1 MAMDHARVAKDV
13 LTYVGGAEN
22 ISAAAHC
29 ATRLRLVLN
38 DMDKVDQKAL
48 DKDPDLKGTFIAGGM
63 FQIIVGPG
71 DVDTVFSEMITT
83 GGVKEVSKDE
93 AKEVAAKGG
102 NPVSRFI
109 KTIADI
115 FVPILPALI
124 AGGLRMALN
133 NVLTAE
139 GLFGDQSLVQ
149 RWDWLADYA
158 DLINMISS
166 AAFAFLPVLVGYSA
180 AKRFGG
186 NVYLGAAMGAA
197 MVSTSLLPASS
208 MSDGTAR
215 ANFWIYHGTTQC
227 VIGQTDCDITSAV
240 DHWSLFGLHVDKIG
254 YQSMVIPVL
263 CVAWIMSVIE
273 KWLHKRLSGTTD
285 FLLTPLLTLLTTGFL
300 TFVVVG
306 PLTRELS
313 IWITDGLAWTYNT
326 LGPIGGAL
334 FGLVYS
340 PIVVT
345 GLHQS
350 FPAVELP
357 LISEMGNGG
366 PGSFIFPIASMAN
379 VAQGAVTLAVFFKAR
394 DAKMKALAGAG
405 GASAVMGI
413 TEPAIFGVNLRLRWP
428 FYIGMG
434 VASLGGA
441 AVALLDIH
449 SQALG
454 AAGFMGFAS
463 IVPEDIPRYLL
474 LEAIVFVVAFAAAY
488 AYGSTRGHASLVGD
502 ADEVDEAALEA
513 EVLAADAAP
522 VELPEGAAED
532 LSVTSPVQGRAV
544 PLSEVEDPTFASGML
559 GPGVAVAPTA
569 GPVVSPVDGE
579 VLVAFPTGHAD
590 GLRSASGV
598 ELLIHVGMDTV
609 ELDGKHFS
617 PRVKVGDTVL
627 RGQVLVDVDWAAV
640 KKDGYE
646 TVTPMVVS
654 NAASFAGISDERTGE
669 VKRGDAL
676 YVVEPA
682 AQAPDAPEESAG
694 EKAEVS
700 QE

>member
-13 LTYVGGAEN
+13 LTYVGGADN

-71 DVDTVFSEMITT
+71 DVDNVFSEMITK

-124 AGGLRMALN
+124 AGGLMMALY

-139 GLFGDQSLVQ
+139 GMFGSQSLVE
-149 RWDWLADYA
+149 RWAWLKDYA
-158 DLINMISS
+158 ELINMIAS

-197 MVSTSLLPASS
+197 MVSTSLLPAGS
-208 MSDGTAR
+208 MSNPTAR
-215 ANFWIYHGTTQC
+215 ENFWIFQGTTKC
-227 VIGQTDCDITSAV
+227 VIGQADCAITSAV
-240 DHWSLFGLHVDKIG
+240 DNWSLFSLHVDKIG

-263 CVAWIMSVIE
+263 CVTWILAIIE

-285 FLLTPLLTLLTTGFL
+285 FLLTPLATLLITGFL
-300 TFVVVG
+300 TFVIVG
-306 PLTRELS
+306 PVTRELS
-313 IWITDGLAWTYNT
+313 DWITDGLAWTYNH
-326 LGPIGGAL
+326 LGPVGGAL
-334 FGLVYS
+334 FGVVYS

-357 LISEMGNGG
+357 LIAQMEDGG

-379 VAQGAVTLAVFFKAR
+379 VAQGAVTLAIFFKAR

-441 AVALLDIH
+441 AVALLGIH

-463 IVPEDIPRYLL
+463 IVPKDIPRYLL
-474 LEAIVFVVAFAAAY
+474 LEAIVFVVAFAAAF
-488 AYGSTRGHASLVGD
+488 AYGSTRGRASLAGE
-502 ADEVDEAALEA
+502 ADDVDEAALEA
-513 EVLAADAAP
+513 EVLAAQAD
-522 VELPEGAAED
+522 VEIPEEAAED
-532 LSVTSPVQGRAV
+532 FSVASPIQGRAV
-544 PLSEVEDPTFASGML
+544 PLSEVKDQTFSSGML
-559 GPGVAVAPTA
+559 GPGVAVAPA
-569 GPVVSPVDGE
+569 EGPVVSPVDGE
-579 VLVAFPTGHAD
+579 VLVAFPTGHAY

-609 ELDGKHFS
+609 KLDGKGFTPH
-617 PRVKVGDTVL
+617 VKAGDKVR
-627 RGQVLVDVDWAAV
+627 RGTPLVDVDWAAI
-640 KKDGYE
+640 KAAGYE
-646 TVTPMVVS
+646 TVTPVVVS
-654 NAASFAGISDERTGE
+654 NATKFGGVSETSPTE
-669 VKRGDAL
+669 VNLGDAF
-676 YVVEPA
+676 YSVAPA
-682 AQAPDAPEESAG
+682 EAAA
-694 EKAEVS
+694 KV
-700 QE
+700 

>member
-71 DVDTVFSEMITT
+71 DVDSVFSEMITK

-93 AKEVAAKGG
+93 AKEAAAKGG

-124 AGGLRMALN
+124 AGGLMMALN

-139 GLFGDQSLVQ
+139 GMFGSQSLVQ
-149 RWDWLADYA
+149 RWAWLGDYA
-158 DLINMISS
+158 NLINMISS

-197 MVSTSLLPASS
+197 MVSTSLLPAGS
-208 MSDGTAR
+208 MSDDTAR
-215 ANFWIYHGTTQC
+215 ANFWIFQGTTKC
-227 VIGQTDCDITSAV
+227 VVGQEGCDITSAV
-240 DHWSLFGLHVDKIG
+240 DNWSLFGLHVDKIG
-254 YQSMVIPVL
+254 YQNMVIPVL
-263 CVAWIMSVIE
+263 CVAWILSVIE

-285 FLLTPLLTLLTTGFL
+285 FLLTPLLTLLSTGFL

-306 PLTRELS
+306 PVTRQLS
-313 IWITDGLAWTYNT
+313 FLITDGLAWTYNT
-326 LGPIGGAL
+326 LGPIGGTL

-357 LISEMGNGG
+357 LIADMANGG

-434 VASLGGA
+434 VAALGGA
-441 AVALLDIH
+441 SVALLHIH

-463 IVPEDIPRYLL
+463 IVAADIPKYLL
-474 LEAIVFVVAFAAAY
+474 LEAVVFVIAFAAAF
-488 AYGSTRGHASLVGD
+488 AYGSTRGRASLSGE
-502 ADEVDEAALEA
+502 ADDVDEAALEA
-513 EVLAADAAP
+513 EVLAEQAD
-522 VELPEGAAED
+522 VEIPEEAAED
-532 LSVTSPVQGRAV
+532 LSVASPVQGRAV
-544 PLSEVEDPTFASGML
+544 SLSEVKDQTFASGML
-559 GPGVAVAPTA
+559 GPGVAVAPA
-569 GPVVSPVDGE
+569 EGPVVSPVDGE
-579 VLVAFPTGHAD
+579 VLVAFPTGHAY

-609 ELDGKHFS
+609 ELDGRHFS
-617 PRVKVGDTVL
+617 PKVKAGSKVR

-654 NAASFAGISDERTGE
+654 NAASFAGIVDERTGDVE
-669 VKRGDAL
+669 RGDPL
-676 YVVEPA
+676 YVVEA
-682 AQAPDAPEESAG
+682 AGAE
-694 EKAEVS
+694 EKASEPVGEAAGAS
-700 QE
+700 